1 MRRSWLAAKGEGP
14 PTAGAPIS
22 SRRLHADDAAAR
34 FGPRVAGHGDR
45 PKRRERVGPLDHA
58 ASCETPPSTSVHWMA
73 PKAKRPLPSA
83 AGLPSARRAEGAVRN
98 VKSPWA
104 YGA

>member
-1 MRRSWLAAKGEGP
+1 MRRLWSAAKGEGP

-73 PKAKRPLPSA
+73 PEAKRPPPSA
-83 AGLPSARRAEGAVRN
+83 GRAPPAPPAPQAGPGRASTPA
-98 VKSPWA
+98 
-104 YGA
+104 